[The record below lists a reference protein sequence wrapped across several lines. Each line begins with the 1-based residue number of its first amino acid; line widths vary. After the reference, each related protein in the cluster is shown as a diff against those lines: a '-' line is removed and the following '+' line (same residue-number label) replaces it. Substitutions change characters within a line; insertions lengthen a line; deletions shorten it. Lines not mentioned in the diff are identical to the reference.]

1 MSETS
6 DDYVPEADE
15 MILAYA
21 VYKDSRDM
29 QKYKYDI
36 DAGVAEWER
45 IRNKAYAEANRF
57 IEFVKQEAYDEG
69 YEGVDVTEERII
81 ALLDN
86 ADFLYFVWC
95 CRTSFG
101 ISATR
106 RRGSSRGLKRKESPS
121 N

>member
-29 QKYKYDI
+29 RKYKYDI

-45 IRNKAYAEANRF
+45 IR
-57 IEFVKQEAYDEG
+57 IS
-69 YEGVDVTEERII
+69 
-81 ALLDN
+81 L
-86 ADFLYFVWC
+86 
-95 CRTSFG
+95 CRG
-101 ISATR
+101 
-106 RRGSSRGLKRKESPS
+106 E
-121 N
+121 

>member
-29 QKYKYDI
+29 RKYKYDI
-36 DAGVAEWER
+36 DAGTAEWER

-57 IEFVKQEAYDEG
+57 IGFVKQEAHKRG
-69 YEGVDVTEERII
+69 YLDGYLAGVKEEKQRII
-81 ALLDN
+81 
-86 ADFLYFVWC
+86 
-95 CRTSFG
+95 TM
-101 ISATR
+101 TM
-106 RRGSSRGLKRKESPS
+106 KETK
-121 N
+121 